1 MKPGDLVTRRSG
13 VVSVCLMSELLEKT
27 MEEHSELSLT
37 MKDIGDI
44 RSFKRGDTATVTTV
58 NPGNCARVNLLY
70 STGMLWGNVSDLI
83 VLK

>member
-1 MKPGDLVTRRSG
+1 MKPGDMVTLRSG

-44 RSFKRGDTATVTTV
+44 RSFKRGDTATVIEV
-58 NPGNCARVNLLY
+58 NPGNTARVKLFY
-70 STGMLWGNVSDLI
+70 SSGLWWGNVSDLVI
-83 VLK
+83 LK